1 MSKRKSRKRQGS
13 KKMPVVHPT
22 AAGIDIG
29 SEEHWVAVPEDACE
43 QPTRCFGAFTTDL
56 HDIANWLELV
66 GVTTVAM
73 ESTGVYWIPLFQV
86 LERRGFEVR
95 LVNAH
100 HVKSVPGRKSDVQ
113 DCRWLQRLHTFGLLQ
128 GSFRPDDAICVLR
141 SYLRHRETLVREA
154 TAHVQRMQKALT
166 QMNILL
172 HKVISDITGT
182 TGLRIIDAIIA
193 GERDAS
199 ELASLRDPRTMRTAD
214 EIAKALLGDWRDE
227 HLFVLAQERRV
238 YAFLQE
244 QIAECEECITAAL
257 ETFETRATAEEVAA
271 SPKRK
276 KRKREDMRQLLHR
289 IVGIDLAQVPGLDAM
304 TVLTFVSEVGLDLGR
319 FPTVKHFTSWLGL
332 CPRNDITGGKVIRR
346 RTDPRANRAAQALRM
361 AAQAAG
367 RSQTSIGAFY
377 RRKRAQSGAKTAN
390 KATAHKLARLL
401 YLMVTR
407 GEAYAEVGI
416 NAYEEQYRQRALKN
430 LKRRARTMGFDLV
443 EREAA

>member
-1 MSKRKSRKRQGS
+1 
-13 KKMPVVHPT
+13 MPVVHPR

-43 QPTRCFGAFTTDL
+43 QSTRSFSAFTGDL
-56 HDIANWLELV
+56 HAIADWLEEV
-66 GVTTVAM
+66 EVTTVAM
-73 ESTGVYWIPLFQV
+73 ESTGVYWIPLFQI

-95 LVNAH
+95 LVNARH
-100 HVKSVPGRKSDVQ
+100 AKSVPGRKSDVQ

-128 GSFRPDDAICVLR
+128 GSFRPNDAICVLR
-141 SYLRHRETLVREA
+141 SYLRHRETLVQEA

-227 HLFVLAQERRV
+227 HLFVLAQERQT

-244 QIAECEECITAAL
+244 RIAECEERITTTL
-257 ETFETRATAEEVAA
+257 ETFETRASAEDVAA

-276 KRKREDMRQLLHR
+276 KRKHDDLRQLLHR
-289 IVGIDLAQVPGLDAM
+289 IVGIDLAQVPGLEAI
-304 TVLTFVSEVGLDLGR
+304 TVLIFISEVGLDLGR

-346 RTDPRANRAAQALRM
+346 GTNPGANRATQALRM

-367 RSQTSIGAFY
+367 RSRTAIGAFY
-377 RRKRAQSGAKTAN
+377 RRKRAQSGARIAN
-390 KATAHKLARLL
+390 KATAHKLARIL
-401 YLMVTR
+401 YLMLTR
-407 GEAYAEVGI
+407 GDAYAEAGI
-416 NAYEEQYRQRALKN
+416 DAYEERYRQRALKN
-430 LKRRARTMGFDLV
+430 LKRRAQTMGFDLV
-443 EREAA
+443 EREAAA